1 MSETV
6 VQNREGQLG
15 EYLQLLRQLSSEI
28 ERGMQAITHNSIAEL
43 EDSIASQ
50 QALSARLGE
59 LSQDAS
65 QRLNEHPLVAPPLS
79 ESGLKD
85 QIRAASAELQ
95 LLNGRYSVLLEHAS
109 HSVALMVSLFSSFH
123 GKIQEGSGDGCE
135 FRTLS
140 CRI

>member
-6 VQNREGQLG
+6 IQNREGQLG

-28 ERGMQAITHNSIAEL
+28 ERGMQAISRNSIAEL

-50 QALSARLGE
+50 QALSARLSE
-59 LSQDAS
+59 LSQDAP
-65 QRLNEHPLVAPPLS
+65 QRLSEHPLVAPPLS
-79 ESGLKD
+79 ESALKD
-85 QIRAASAELQ
+85 QIRAASVELQ
-95 LLNGRYSVLLEHAS
+95 QLNRRYSALLDHAS

-123 GKIQEGSGDGCE
+123 GKIQEGSGSGRE
-135 FRTLS
+135 YRTLS